1 MLKAK
6 PERMTYAQKRL
17 ITLIEE
23 RKLRR
28 WCLDNGITH
37 SGAYR
42 LAIGEQP
49 PTYRIIASMCHLI
62 APIEWL
68 FFIDE
73 SLPYEPELLPLWSCK
88 EPCKYVKEHRY
99 DYKTVAAQH
108 NLELSN
114 AYNIFVAYR
123 ANPTPVF
130 IRELCDEVNPSDFFT
145 AGNGEIK
152 SLKDFIPD
160 RNDIVS
166 IDGKIVLVITKAEL
180 NEANKIFT
188 GCVIHADL
196 KEGIKLE
203 NTISQGFVSPYN
215 IQSFA
220 ITIHAS
226 RTLIEKVDAAFT
238 EKVLAEVR
246 KNLI

>member
-99 DYKTVAAQH
+99 DYKTIASQH
-108 NLELSN
+108 NLELLN

-123 ANPTPVF
+123 ANPTPAF
-130 IRELCDEVNPSDFFT
+130 IRELCSEVNPSDFFT
-145 AGNGEIK
+145 GIDGDIK
-152 SLKDFIPD
+152 SLKEFVPD
-160 RNDIVS
+160 RGDIVS
-166 IDGKIVLVITKAEL
+166 VEGKIILVISKADV

-188 GCVIHADL
+188 GCVILAQAND
-196 KEGIKLE
+196 GIKLE
-203 NTISQGFVSPYN
+203 NALSKGFVSPSD

-220 ITIHAS
+220 ISSLVS
-226 RTLIEKVDAAFT
+226 RTLIEKADAIFT

-246 KNLI
+246 KNFA